1 MSKIKKNNI
10 WVILGLSFFLIGLPL
25 GSWYYLQQGLNYHL
39 SVQDKLEP
47 KGIVPAFSFTDQNG
61 QVITNDSLKGKLYVA
76 DFFFASCPNEC
87 LEMAKNLQVVQEA
100 FKDHQKVVIVSFS
113 TDSYNDSTAVLKK
126 YADGLGALP
135 FQWYFL
141 RGEQQEVFELAKKG
155 FKLPADI
162 KDNDAD
168 IVHSPYFTIVD
179 AKGQIRNYYD
189 GTSFE
194 ETNVM
199 ITHMS
204 MVMPRKPDPVIEVEK
219 KEEF

>member
-10 WVILGLSFFLIGLPL
+10 WVILSLSFFLFGLPL
-25 GSWYYLQQGLNYHL
+25 GSWYYLNEGLNYSK
-39 SVQDKLEP
+39 SVKKKLES
-47 KGIVPAFSFTDQNG
+47 KGEVPAFSFTDQNG

-87 LEMAKNLQVVQEA
+87 LEMAENLKVVQEA
-100 FKDHQKVVIVSFS
+100 FKDHPKVVIVSFS
-113 TDSYNDSTAVLKK
+113 TDPYNDTTEVLKK

-135 FQWYFL
+135 NQWYFL
-141 RGEQQEVFELAKKG
+141 RGEQKKIFDLAKKG
-155 FKLPADI
+155 FKLPADTN
-162 KDNDAD
+162 DNDDD
-168 IVHSPYFTIVD
+168 IVHSPYFAVVD
-179 AKGQIRNYYD
+179 AEGQIRNYYD

-204 MVMPRKPDPVIEVEK
+204 MIMPRKPDPEIKVEE
-219 KEEF
+219 KEEL